1 MNKDLQIINE
11 EIEKI
16 KNNSPSMDKYNKLG
30 LLYICKQFY
39 EIPCLSTKNSL
50 TEVINEKIEQLGEK
64 SVLIKIKAILSQFYN
79 DLSCIDPNL
88 SAKLLDRFKKEI

>member
-1 MNKDLQIINE
+1 MNKDLQVINE

-16 KNNSPSMDKYNKLG
+16 KNNSPSMDKYTKLG

-39 EIPCLSTKNSL
+39 EIPCLSIKNSL
-50 TEVINEKIEQLGEK
+50 TEVIDEKIEQLGEK
-64 SVLIKIKAILSQFYN
+64 SVLIKTKAILSQFYN

-88 SAKLLDRFKKEI
+88 SSKLLDRFKKEI